1 MVTATTTT
9 MVTTITT
16 TIIMT
21 EAAGLY
27 RLMTWLSPAY
37 PTGGFSYSH
46 GLEYAVEAG
55 LVTTGEMLFDWIE
68 TTLADGPGLIDG
80 ALLAAAWRAVQAAD
94 EVALTDVVEI
104 AACWR
109 GTSETALE
117 AFQPGAAFLSTCQAA
132 WPDPWLD
139 RLAGLAGGRPLAHAV
154 AVGVAAAAAG
164 VPLNAALVAYLE
176 SFAANLV
183 SAGVRLVPLGQT
195 AGQIAQARLL
205 PVVVAVAA
213 RAETTPLDDIGS
225 AAFGVDLASMRHET
239 QYTRLFRS

>member
-1 MVTATTTT
+1 MI
-9 MVTTITT
+9 MTTITAIIT

-55 LVTTGEMLFDWIE
+55 MVTTGEALFDWIE
-68 TTLADGPGLIDG
+68 TTLSDGPGLIDG
-80 ALLAAAWRAVQAAD
+80 ALLAAAWRAVQADDDA
-94 EVALTDVVEI
+94 ALTTVVEI

-117 AFQPGAAFLSTCQAA
+117 AFQPGAAFLSTCRAA

-139 RLAGLAGGRPLAHAV
+139 RLAGLLGERPLAHAV
-154 AVGVAAAAAG
+154 AVGVAAAAAD
-164 VPLNAALVAYLE
+164 VPLDAALVAYLE

-205 PVVVAVAA
+205 AVVVATAGRAA
-213 RAETTPLDDIGS
+213 ETPLDDIGS
-225 AAFGVDLASMRHET
+225 AALGVELASMRHET

>member
-1 MVTATTTT
+1 MATII
-9 MVTTITT
+9 TTITV
-16 TIIMT
+16 T

-46 GLEYAVEAG
+46 GLEYAVEVG
-55 LVTTGEMLFDWIE
+55 RVTSGETLFDWIE

-80 ALLAAAWRAVQAAD
+80 ALLAAAWRAVRADDDAAL
-94 EVALTDVVEI
+94 AKVVEI

-117 AFQPGAAFLSTCQAA
+117 AFQPGAAFLSTCRAA

-139 RLAGLAGGRPLAHAV
+139 RLAGLLGGRPLAHAV
-154 AVGVAAAAAG
+154 AVGVAASAAG
-164 VPLNAALVAYLE
+164 VALNAALVAYLE
-176 SFAANLV
+176 AFAANLV

-205 PVVVAVAA
+205 PVVIATAA

-225 AAFGVDLASMRHET
+225 AALGVELASMRHET

>member
-1 MVTATTTT
+1 
-9 MVTTITT
+9 
-16 TIIMT
+16 MT
-21 EAAGLY
+21 EATSLY

-55 LVTTGEMLFDWIE
+55 MVTSGEALYDWIE

-80 ALLAAAWRAVQAAD
+80 ALLAAAWRAVRADDDAALA
-94 EVALTDVVEI
+94 EVVEI

-139 RLAGLAGGRPLAHAV
+139 RLAGLLGGRLLAHAV

-164 VPLNAALVAYLE
+164 VPLDAALVAYLE

-205 PVVVAVAA
+205 PVVAATAA
-213 RAETTPLDDIGS
+213 RAELTPLDDIGS
-225 AAFGVDLASMRHET
+225 AALGLELASMRHET

>member
-1 MVTATTTT
+1 MGMITGTA
-9 MVTTITT
+9 ITT
-16 TIIMT
+16 TITMT
-21 EAAGLY
+21 EAASLY

-55 LVTTGEMLFDWIE
+55 LVASGEGLYDWIE

-80 ALLAAAWRAVQAAD
+80 ALLAAAWRAVRADDDAAL
-94 EVALTDVVEI
+94 AAVVEV

-139 RLAGLAGGRPLAHAV
+139 RLAGSLGGRKLAHAV

-164 VPLNAALVAYLE
+164 VPLDAALVAYLE

-205 PVVVAVAA
+205 PVVAA
-213 RAETTPLDDIGS
+213 TATRAAETPLDDIGT
-225 AAFGVDLASMRHET
+225 AALGVELASMRHET

>member
-1 MVTATTTT
+1 MITTTI
-9 MVTTITT
+9 MITITATT

-21 EAAGLY
+21 EVAALY

-55 LVTTGEMLFDWIE
+55 MVTTGDALFDWIE

-80 ALLAAAWRAVQAAD
+80 ALLAAAWRAVAADD
-94 EVALTDVVEI
+94 EVALDEVIEI

-117 AFQPGAAFLSTCQAA
+117 AFQPGAAFLSTSRSA

-139 RLAGLAGGRPLAHAV
+139 RLAGLLAGRPLAHAV
-154 AVGVAAAAAG
+154 AVGVAAAASG
-164 VPLNAALVAYLE
+164 VPLAAALVAYLE
-176 SFAANLV
+176 AFAANLV

-205 PVVVAVAA
+205 PVVLAA
-213 RAETTPLDDIGS
+213 AGRAETTPLDEIGS
-225 AAFGVDLASMRHET
+225 AALGVELASMRHET